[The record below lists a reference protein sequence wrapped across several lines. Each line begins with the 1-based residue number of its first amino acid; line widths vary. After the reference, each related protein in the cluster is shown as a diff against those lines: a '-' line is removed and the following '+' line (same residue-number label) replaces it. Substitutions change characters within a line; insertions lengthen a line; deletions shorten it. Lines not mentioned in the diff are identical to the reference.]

1 MNASYPTPALCNDE
15 AAYSGSSASHFKF
28 RLVRILPAV
37 AKDVPLQCTLEVVTL
52 ENSEVDYKA
61 LSYNW
66 GEKQSC
72 FKIQL
77 EGQPCFVTSN
87 LYLALQHIRD
97 PTEPRL
103 FFVDAL
109 CINQNDIEERGSQV
123 QRMFDIY
130 RRATQVV
137 IFLGEQREFTAPAF
151 DWISSAG
158 KDLEADRHTII
169 RGVAARTSVPFSN
182 NQVSIYQGIR
192 DVLSRPW
199 WRYVLPIP
207 I

>member
-1 MNASYPTPALCNDE
+1 MNASYPAPALCNDE
-15 AAYSGSSASHFKF
+15 AAYSASPAPHFKF
-28 RLVRILPAV
+28 RLVRILPAA

-52 ENSEVDYKA
+52 ETTKVDYKA

-72 FKIQL
+72 FTIQL
-77 EGQPCFVTSN
+77 DGQPYLVTAN
-87 LYLALQHIRD
+87 LDLALQHIRD

-103 FFVDAL
+103 FFIDAL
-109 CINQNDIEERGSQV
+109 CINQNDIEEKGSQV

-137 IFLGEQREFTAPAF
+137 VFLGEQREFTAHAF
-151 DWISSAG
+151 DWVSSAG

-169 RGVAARTSVPFSN
+169 KGVAARTSVPFSN
-182 NQVSIYQGIR
+182 NQASIYQGIQ
-192 DVLSRPW
+192 DILSRPW
-199 WRYVLPIP
+199 WRYVLPILF
-207 I
+207 